1 MIAKTHRRT
10 NAMQTTES
18 AVRRPIYLKIDSTIT
33 LTVAIVALVL
43 FLAVAAPGFLT
54 VFNLI
59 NVLRQ
64 ISLTSIMAIGF
75 GIVVMTGGM
84 DISMGSVAAL
94 VGMFIAALIANFHFN
109 LAIAIILALLLGLGI
124 GLANG
129 AVIAYLKVPP
139 FIETLAMLFIVQGIN
154 FQVTNGFPIFA
165 GLTKNFLFI
174 GQGYLG
180 PLPMPFV
187 ITAVMFLVMHFFLEE
202 TAHGQH
208 IYAVGGNEES
218 ARVTGVNVSKVKLTA
233 YAIAGFCAA
242 LTGIVMT
249 ARLGTAQPAAAG
261 LDFFLTA
268 MTAAVLG
275 GVVLT
280 GGEGSMLGI
289 FLGALFLGTLA
300 NGLTLLKVSS
310 YSQWVVTGVL
320 LILSIVW
327 NSVQKGRG
335 GADY

>member
-1 MIAKTHRRT
+1 MEDAALASR
-10 NAMQTTES
+10 S
-18 AVRRPIYLKIDSTIT
+18 VFRPRIDGTIT
-33 LTVAIVALVL
+33 LTIAIVVL
-43 FLAVAAPGFLT
+43 AAFLSVAAPGFLT
-54 VFNLI
+54 VFNLT

-75 GIVVMTGGM
+75 GVVVMTGGM

-94 VGMFIAALIANFHFN
+94 VGMFAAALVANLQMN
-109 LAIAIILALLLGLGI
+109 LAIALALALVFGLLI
-124 GLANG
+124 GLING
-129 AVIAYLKVPP
+129 VIIAYLRVPP
-139 FIETLAMLFIVQGIN
+139 FIETLAMLFIVQGTN
-154 FQVTNGFPIFA
+154 FQTTNGFPIFS
-165 GLTKNFLFI
+165 GLTKSFLFI

-187 ITAVMFLVMHFFLEE
+187 IMAVMFLVMHLFLEE
-202 TAHGQH
+202 TVHGQH

-218 ARVTGVNVSKVKLTA
+218 ARVTGVNVAKVKLIA
-233 YAIAGFCAA
+233 YAIAGLCAA
-242 LTGIVMT
+242 VTGIVMT

-275 GVVLT
+275 GVALT
-280 GGEGSMLGI
+280 GGEGNMLGI
-289 FLGALFLGTLA
+289 FLGALFLGILA

-310 YSQWVVTGVL
+310 YSQWIVTGML

-327 NSVQKGRG
+327 NSVQKGRRG
-335 GADY
+335 GEY